1 MKKLHAHEVLDM
13 MGTKTYTEEL
23 LKKEILEKFGEDTL
37 FYTCS
42 AEDMNADELH
52 AFQHGMQ
59 PLYFYSPNFPGLL
72 LSLVIDADAL
82 QIPVVE
88 LAYTFV
94 NFNRMMPSQL
104 M

>member
-42 AEDMNADELH
+42 AEDMNADELI
-52 AFQHGMQ
+52 AFLKQKGKK
-59 PLYFYSPNFPGLL
+59 GLKNYLMKITEKILLQLLTKILVYYVNYLIKRGIKL
-72 LSLVIDADAL
+72 LSY
-82 QIPVVE
+82 Q
-88 LAYTFV
+88 
-94 NFNRMMPSQL
+94 MM
-104 M
+104 

>member
-42 AEDMNADELH
+42 AEDMNADELIEGVSKH
-52 AFQHGMQ
+52 
-59 PLYFYSPNFPGLL
+59 PLYNRRSLYSR
-72 LSLVIDADAL
+72 
-82 QIPVVE
+82 
-88 LAYTFV
+88 TF
-94 NFNRMMPSQL
+94 L
-104 M
+104 

>member
-42 AEDMNADELH
+42 AEDMNAEELIAFLKQKGKFKPQEDGFAFDETKRCNH
-52 AFQHGMQ
+52 H
-59 PLYFYSPNFPGLL
+59 
-72 LSLVIDADAL
+72 
-82 QIPVVE
+82 
-88 LAYTFV
+88 
-94 NFNRMMPSQL
+94 
-104 M
+104 